1 MPVYHYLVDPDLRLV
16 SCQISQGTTSAEQV
30 CPELGAIYYHQIPRL
45 IVDGE
50 DAVARVLSTGKGL
63 TLKNFPFSCPHTSFS
78 LDADLEPSFNQGG
91 EITGVCIT
99 LHLQNECSYFYNSTQ
114 CEHLIDLGK
123 TASTLSHGVRNPLN
137 AIKGAVVYLKN
148 KYGNERNLV
157 EFTEIMEE
165 EILRLEKF
173 ISSFLSTTF
182 DDLEKRQVELNRILR
197 KIETFTSLQTSS
209 MPVSL
214 SFRYGD
220 VGALRLNPFQVEHA
234 ILNVVNNA
242 IAVLKNEGGNISV
255 ESRREKRNDGEF
267 AVVEVVD
274 DGPGMPDEIINS
286 LSRPQT
292 STASKSGKGF
302 GLFLTL
308 EAMQCH
314 GGFLDVQRLT
324 PKGTSVTMGFPLELG
339 D

>member
-1 MPVYHYLVDPDLRLV
+1 MPVYQYLVGSDLRLV
-16 SCQISQGTTSAEQV
+16 SCQIRQGTTSGAQIV
-30 CPELGAIYYHQIPRL
+30 PKAGAIYYHQIPRL
-45 IVDGE
+45 LVDGE
-50 DAVARVLSTGKGL
+50 DAVVRVLSTGKGL
-63 TLKNFPFSCPHTSFS
+63 KLKDYPFSCPHTSFS
-78 LDADLEPSFNQGG
+78 LDADLEPSFNPDG
-91 EITGVCIT
+91 EITGVYIS
-99 LHLQNECSYFYNSTQ
+99 LHLEHECTFFYNSTQ

-137 AIKGAVVYLKN
+137 AIKGAVVYLKD

-182 DDLEKRQVELNRILR
+182 DDLEKRQIELNRILK

-209 MPVSL
+209 MPVTL
-214 SFRYGD
+214 SFHYGD

-242 IAVLKNEGGNISV
+242 IAVLKHEGGSVSV
-255 ESRREKRNDGEF
+255 ESRREKRSDGEF
-267 AVVEVVD
+267 AVVEVID
-274 DGPGMPDEIINS
+274 DGPGLPTEIINS
-286 LSRPQT
+286 LARPQT

-314 GGFLDVQRLT
+314 GGFLDIQRLT
-324 PKGTSVTMGFPLELG
+324 PKGTSVKMGFPMEVG
-339 D
+339 E